1 MNNKSK
7 SSESITPIVYKDE
20 NLFGSV
26 KPEKSKWLINVE
38 IYKVIAMKI
47 HVECIIGIHRVRDIW
62 RKYMDNEED
71 RLALVTQDLALRGKY
86 IVCITFA
93 HTKSSKS
100 TKIQTTHRPN
110 PMKNTPLLAD
120 RLLISKTLRIYHPGQ
135 NNKGNGIINTSKVY
149 QEFIDFTCL

>member
-7 SSESITPIVYKDE
+7 SSESVRPIFYKDE

-38 IYKVIAMKI
+38 IYKVIVMKI
-47 HVECIIGIHRVRDIW
+47 HVECKISIHRVREIW
-62 RKYMDNEED
+62 RKYMDNEDD
-71 RLALVTQDLALRGKY
+71 RLALVTQDLTLRGKY
-86 IVCITFA
+86 ITFA

-100 TKIQTTHRPN
+100 TKIQTTHHPN
-110 PMKNTPLLAD
+110 QMKNTPLLAD
-120 RLLISKTLRIYHPGQ
+120 RLLISKTLRISHPGQ

-149 QEFIDFTCL
+149 QEFIDFTRL